1 MISDEDKLPILRE
14 YTAGVITRGRAMG
27 LMEMTWY
34 GDLRL
39 AMNEAG
45 LSIELP
51 EDVRETMR
59 RSAEEV
65 FKER

>member
-1 MISDEDKLPILRE
+1 MISDEDKLSILRQ

-27 LMEMTWY
+27 LLEMTSY

-51 EDVRETMR
+51 EDVREIMR
-59 RSAEEV
+59 RSADEV